1 MKKHLLFFALLFC
14 VTLTASAQ
22 QQQQPKP
29 QRFDPKVY
37 QQRFEL
43 FTAEKAEF
51 SKEEAE
57 QFFKLFNEMKAK
69 ERLYY
74 RQYNDIIRKTNTE
87 QSSDKELSEKVAKMN
102 QLQTAMANLE
112 PEYYKK
118 FKKIISDKKYFK
130 FKKAEMLFQAR
141 ELRERRNNNRSNN
154 AK

>member
-51 SKEEAE
+51 SKEEAIE
-57 QFFKLFNEMKAK
+57 A
-69 ERLYY
+69 
-74 RQYNDIIRKTNTE
+74 
-87 QSSDKELSEKVAKMN
+87 
-102 QLQTAMANLE
+102 
-112 PEYYKK
+112 
-118 FKKIISDKKYFK
+118 
-130 FKKAEMLFQAR
+130 
-141 ELRERRNNNRSNN
+141 
-154 AK
+154 